1 MSVAD
6 VSSSRSKELRPVIL
20 VTGANAGVGFGICQ
34 RLIVQLSSP
43 TPSDTIAVN
52 AHSNSDPSVQ
62 PGATPFA
69 APDGC
74 TIVLACRN
82 PIKAHKARQQLQQL
96 LKWIENLPEHED
108 TPTGP
113 PESWAFAFDTTSKDD
128 KLTDPHTQD
137 DIRDTPHEDADPAL
151 VAHAQENNVRRRRKL
166 RKALANDDDEAKQGS
181 SMSSESEDEQTDG
194 PGAGISSTEYAPEP
208 GSPELDASL
217 EQRNKRANARY
228 RRRFCQGTRIEFV
241 PLDLGSMGSALECA
255 RMVRERYTH
264 VTHLVLNAG
273 SSAWTGMNWFHAVWM
288 ILTQFRYAV
297 TWPAY
302 KMQRAG
308 DKSDDGF
315 GWVWQCN
322 VGAHWILVRALL
334 PSLRATP
341 YSVPSRVIWTSS
353 VEAFSKYYD
362 ASDYQ
367 CIDPARSPLPYESVK
382 YQCELAAL
390 GLDDALQTRR
400 MRTQPGTP
408 LEERTSL
415 LGMSAVDGTESESA
429 SMLRSASSASGTPPH
444 GFLGLPPA
452 SRASPGEPEPRS
464 FLAHPGVVAS
474 TMMSQFVASWVTVFV
489 VASFYIAR
497 WVGSPHHPI
506 DPFKGAISVSHACLA
521 PQPDP
526 KKRYGS
532 RADFWGRE
540 YVGVENIEYYRS
552 QLGGAGPGVGARL
565 ALAKI
570 DPETVQAEPS
580 EAGRVMG
587 MAREYV
593 GLCERITRQV
603 WRSARKGD
611 LPPWSSLA
619 GDEFLIREHGAQVS
633 TEDDDVE
640 QTFNTEDAR
649 PPTSSKDDN
658 PVTTVKTTT
667 VPSSGSSND
676 DVEWEKVQ

>member
-1 MSVAD
+1 MSTAAST
-6 VSSSRSKELRPVIL
+6 SSQAKQLRPVIL

-34 RLIVQLSSP
+34 RLLVQLSSP
-43 TPSDTIAVN
+43 TPSDTLPN
-52 AHSNSDPSVQ
+52 HPQLYSDPTIQ
-62 PGATPFA
+62 PTPTPFSA
-69 APDGC
+69 ADGC
-74 TIVLACRN
+74 TIILACRN

-113 PESWAFAFDTTSKDD
+113 PESWAFAFDADSKDD
-128 KLTDPHTQD
+128 KLTDPETEQ

-151 VAHAQENNVRRRRKL
+151 VAHAQENNVRRRRKQ
-166 RKALANDDDEAKQGS
+166 RKALANGDDTSQDPSAHL
-181 SMSSESEDEQTDG
+181 ESEADKVDDG
-194 PGAGISSTEYAPEP
+194 DSL
-208 GSPELDASL
+208 GSPDLNASL
-217 EQRNKRANARY
+217 EQRNKRANAWY

-255 RMVRERYTH
+255 RMVRERYSH
-264 VTHLVLNAG
+264 VTHVVLNAG

-288 ILTQFRYAV
+288 IMTQFRYAV

-308 DKSDDGF
+308 DKSDDDF

-341 YSVPSRVIWTSS
+341 YSVPSRIIWTSS
-353 VEAFSKYYD
+353 VEAFSKYYE

-367 CIDPARSPLPYESVK
+367 CLDVAKSPLPYESVK
-382 YQCELAAL
+382 YQCELAAF

-408 LEERTSL
+408 MEERSTM
-415 LGMSAVDGTESESA
+415 LGMSSTGSES
-429 SMLRSASSASGTPPH
+429 MHRSASSASGTAPH

-452 SRASPGEPEPRS
+452 SRPVPGQPEPRS

-474 TMMSQFVASWVTVFV
+474 TMMSQFVASWVTIFV

-506 DPFKGAISVSHACLA
+506 DPFKGAISVSYACLA
-521 PQPDP
+521 PDPDP

-532 RADFWGRE
+532 RSDFWGRE
-540 YVGVENIEYYRS
+540 YVGIEKIEYYRS

-565 ALAKI
+565 ALAGI
-570 DPETVQAEPS
+570 NPDTVQGDVS
-580 EAGRVMG
+580 DAGRVLA

-593 GLCERITRQV
+593 GLCERIARQV
-603 WRSARKGD
+603 WRSARRGD

-619 GDEFLIREHGAQVS
+619 GDEFVVQEHMHQLS
-633 TEDDDVE
+633 IEDDHGQQNLDA
-640 QTFNTEDAR
+640 EDAR
-649 PPTSSKDDN
+649 PPAPSNDAGPAITL
-658 PVTTVKTTT
+658 KTTT
-667 VPSSGSSND
+667 VPSSGPSTD
-676 DVEWEKVQ
+676 DKEWEKVQ

>member
-1 MSVAD
+1 MSTAAST
-6 VSSSRSKELRPVIL
+6 SSQAKQLRPVIL

-34 RLIVQLSSP
+34 RLLVQLSSP
-43 TPSDTIAVN
+43 TPSDTLPN
-52 AHSNSDPSVQ
+52 HPQLYSDPTIQ
-62 PGATPFA
+62 PTPTPFSA
-69 APDGC
+69 ADGC
-74 TIVLACRN
+74 TIILACRN

-113 PESWAFAFDTTSKDD
+113 PESWAFAFDADSKDD
-128 KLTDPHTQD
+128 KLTDPETEQ

-151 VAHAQENNVRRRRKL
+151 VAHAQENNVRRRRKQ
-166 RKALANDDDEAKQGS
+166 RKALANGDDTSQDPSAHL
-181 SMSSESEDEQTDG
+181 ESEADKVDDG
-194 PGAGISSTEYAPEP
+194 DSL
-208 GSPELDASL
+208 GSPDLNASL
-217 EQRNKRANARY
+217 EQRNKRANAWY

-255 RMVRERYTH
+255 RMVRERYSH
-264 VTHLVLNAG
+264 VTHVVLNAG

-288 ILTQFRYAV
+288 IMTQFRYAV

-308 DKSDDGF
+308 DKSDDDF

-341 YSVPSRVIWTSS
+341 YSVPSRIIWTSS
-353 VEAFSKYYD
+353 VEAFSKYYE

-367 CIDPARSPLPYESVK
+367 CLDVAKSPLPYESVK
-382 YQCELAAL
+382 YQCELAAF

-408 LEERTSL
+408 MEERSTM
-415 LGMSAVDGTESESA
+415 LGMSSTGSES
-429 SMLRSASSASGTPPH
+429 MHRSASSASGTAPH

-452 SRASPGEPEPRS
+452 SRPVPGQPEPRS

-474 TMMSQFVASWVTVFV
+474 TMMSQFVASWVTIFV

-506 DPFKGAISVSHACLA
+506 DPFKGAISVSYACLA
-521 PQPDP
+521 PDPDP

-532 RADFWGRE
+532 RSDFWGRE
-540 YVGVENIEYYRS
+540 YVGIEKIEYYRS

-565 ALAKI
+565 ALAGI
-570 DPETVQAEPS
+570 NPDTVQGDVS
-580 EAGRVMG
+580 DAGRVLA

-593 GLCERITRQV
+593 GLCERIARQV
-603 WRSARKGD
+603 WRSARRGD

-619 GDEFLIREHGAQVS
+619 GDEFVVQEHMHQLS
-633 TEDDDVE
+633 IEDDHGQQNLDA
-640 QTFNTEDAR
+640 EDAR
-649 PPTSSKDDN
+649 LPAPSNDAGPAITL
-658 PVTTVKTTT
+658 KTTT
-667 VPSSGSSND
+667 VPSSGPSTD
-676 DVEWEKVQ
+676 DKEWEKVQ